1 MCRGTKNAETHLFGP
16 VPAFL
21 SFILYYFVFYTIL
34 YFILFYSF
42 LFIYDR
48 LLNRNYLIIL
58 IFYCLCKDCII
69 YILI

>member
-21 SFILYYFVFYTIL
+21 SFIL

-69 YILI
+69 YVLI

>member
-21 SFILYYFVFYTIL
+21 SFILYYL

-69 YILI
+69 YVLL

>member
-1 MCRGTKNAETHLFGP
+1 MCRGTKNRQKPIFSDR
-16 VPAFL
+16 FL
-21 SFILYYFVFYTIL
+21 RFFHSFYTIL

-69 YILI
+69 YVLI

>member
-34 YFILFYSF
+34 LK
-42 LFIYDR
+42 LPTPMW
-48 LLNRNYLIIL
+48 
-58 IFYCLCKDCII
+58 CVEP
-69 YILI
+69 